1 MAYNSGFPIGYQP
14 YYPQYQYQ
22 TPQVP
27 TPQPQQMG
35 GRVWVSGE
43 AGAKAYILAPNSSA
57 ELWDS
62 EQQTIYLKSA
72 DASGI
77 PSMKALDY
85 TIRSETP
92 TSPVQGV
99 QPQSH
104 TNVSIEDLNALQGQI
119 DALRDEVRV
128 CRQTIA
134 ESEVYHGKS
143 DLRRRHEGKDTAT
156 ADESRADASEPE
168 K

>member
-1 MAYNSGFPIGYQP
+1 MAYGGGFPVT
-14 YYPQYQYQ
+14 YPQYYSQY
-22 TPQVP
+22 PQVSA
-27 TPQPQQMG
+27 PQQNSSII
-35 GRVWVSGE
+35 WVQGE
-43 AGAKAYILAPNSSA
+43 AGAKSYLVAPNTTVQ
-57 ELWDS
+57 LWDS
-62 EQQTIYLKSA
+62 ERQTIYLKSA
-72 DASGI
+72 DASGM
-77 PSMKALDY
+77 PSIKTLDY
-85 TIRSETP
+85 TIRSEAP

-99 QPQSH
+99 QTQSH
-104 TNVSIEDLNALQGQI
+104 TNVSIDDLNALQGQI